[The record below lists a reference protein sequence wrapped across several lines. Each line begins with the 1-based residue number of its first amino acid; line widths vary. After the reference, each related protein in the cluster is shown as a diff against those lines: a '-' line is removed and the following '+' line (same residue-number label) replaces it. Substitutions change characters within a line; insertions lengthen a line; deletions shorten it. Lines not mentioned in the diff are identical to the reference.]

1 MHRGVYKQGLN
12 LSSVTYIIWGKCIYC
27 PHDFKLQALSE
38 AHQFEHT
45 YSQFALYSCT
55 CISVTK
61 HVLHMHQCKHNQ
73 TSLYLFANRSWPV
86 DCSKIFLHTTLSMT
100 FILYIHIQ
108 RCLSLVYTLFQD
120 FAEEFEL
127 ISIYE
132 LLPPTLPGFLFPEKM
147 SLRTLV

>member
-1 MHRGVYKQGLN
+1 
-12 LSSVTYIIWGKCIYC
+12 
-27 PHDFKLQALSE
+27 
-38 AHQFEHT
+38 
-45 YSQFALYSCT
+45 
-55 CISVTK
+55 
-61 HVLHMHQCKHNQ
+61 
-73 TSLYLFANRSWPV
+73 
-86 DCSKIFLHTTLSMT
+86 MT